1 MSHRGAC
8 AYFAPLPSGGAL
20 RAFISYRFGACP
32 GKHMCTIRTL
42 VGLLVGTW
50 LSFATTGESAQQP
63 SAMKADV
70 GRLVRAA
77 EKLER
82 LWPWQG
88 PIPEVARVVGHGKA
102 IAPMLTV
109 LLEKDPD
116 GPSGSGRRIDWRVQ
130 QQAAI
135 ALCRIFHVSEEC
147 GRIYCNRATPEV
159 NASVKR
165 FWLAK
170 TAAK

>member
-1 MSHRGAC
+1 
-8 AYFAPLPSGGAL
+8 
-20 RAFISYRFGACP
+20 
-32 GKHMCTIRTL
+32 
-42 VGLLVGTW
+42 
-50 LSFATTGESAQQP
+50 
-63 SAMKADV
+63 MKADV
-70 GRLVRAA
+70 ARLVSAA
-77 EKLER
+77 EELER

-109 LLEKDPD
+109 LLEAAPDDP
-116 GPSGSGRRIDWRVQ
+116 SRSGRRIEWRVQ

-147 GRIYCNRATPEV
+147 GHIYCNRATPEV

-165 FWLAK
+165 FWLTK
-170 TAAK
+170 IAAK